1 MEETIRKIIE
11 ADKQARAIVDEARQK
26 SNSFDS
32 DIKNEMEELTRG
44 FRADAQKEI
53 DEIREI
59 EDAKL
64 KIKLGELMLEYAESV
79 EQQEKN
85 FAAKKELWIDNM
97 YSAIVNPRV
106 L

>member
-26 SNSFDS
+26 SDSFDS

-53 DEIREI
+53 DKIRQI

-64 KIKLGELMLEYAESV
+64 KIKLGELMREYAESI

-85 FAAKKELWIDNM
+85 FAVKKELLIDNM
-97 YSAIVNPRV
+97 YSAIVNQSG